1 MKRSIYENVRKA
13 LRAPV
18 YKSMRT
24 TWIRMATSA
33 TALAMWIM
41 IPTEALRDIIIH
53 LQMLLKLIIMVK
65 CIHISI
71 ISGIPTAIIYSP
83 QDLVKKFL

>member
-1 MKRSIYENVRKA
+1 MRSVGDVDSNNG
-13 LRAPV
+13 V
-18 YKSMRT
+18 YDSYGF
-24 TWIRMATSA
+24 
-33 TALAMWIM
+33 
-41 IPTEALRDIIIH
+41 ALRDIIIH

-83 QDLVKKFL
+83 QDLVKTNAFDVESNGIVNGSTYGVLNSYGIL